1 MPITSAA
8 YRILNCSKAS
18 IFTSKDNQPVML
30 RLKVHLKV
38 VGLSYERSEIKTV
51 VEMLPTN
58 MLMPLLGLVHLRMRI
73 ARCHS
78 KKSVYDNAS
87 NLRSENFPFIK

>member
-18 IFTSKDNQPVML
+18 VFTSKDNQPVML

-51 VEMLPTN
+51 FEILRTQT
-58 MLMPLLGLVHLRMRI
+58 LIPLLGLVHFRVCI
-73 ARCHS
+73 AWCHFKQS
-78 KKSVYDNAS
+78 
-87 NLRSENFPFIK
+87 I